1 MRDSIVLL
9 CRYLEDEGEIKYL
22 IPAKE
27 LMRPE
32 RNTLLV
38 SFHDVEEYSTK
49 LANIIQEQYY
59 Q

>member
-1 MRDSIVLL
+1 MCVCV
-9 CRYLEDEGEIKYL
+9 CRFQEDEGEVKYL
-22 IPAKE
+22 LPAKE

-49 LANIIQEQYY
+49 LGNIIQEQYY

>member
-1 MRDSIVLL
+1 M
-9 CRYLEDEGEIKYL
+9 KYL
-22 IPAKE
+22 LPVKE

-38 SFHDVEEYSTK
+38 SFRDVEEYSTK
-49 LANIIQEQYY
+49 LATIIQEQYY